1 MKSGAA
7 TMPDH
12 INDNHRPASASPII
26 ISQSETHILIALEIA
41 KVELTRHRRL
51 LENLLI
57 ILANRAN
64 DHG

>member
-1 MKSGAA
+1 
-7 TMPDH
+7 MPDH

-26 ISQSETHILIALEIA
+26 ISQSDTHILIAVEIS
-41 KVELTRHRRL
+41 KTEFTRHRRL

-57 ILANRAN
+57 LANRVN